1 MYRLGESLTPRY
13 KVLDFM
19 GEGTFA
25 RVLECWDRKEK
36 RHVAIKVV
44 RAVEKYTESAAI
56 EKQIILKVMEAA
68 DRLLDRKE
76 FTHCIQLIDDFMFRG
91 HFCLVYPKCGRSL
104 YDFLR
109 RNRYRGFSSECLF
122 HLSRQLVE
130 AIAFLHNIDLI
141 HTDLKPE
148 NILFTTDEYIEDDS
162 VNPTSQRRTRC
173 LEHAEAAVSK
183 GTFAMQALK
192 KERSSR
198 PYRYP
203 ASTDIKVIDFGSAIF
218 QHEHH
223 SKIISTR
230 HYRAPEVIFG
240 EGVIHVV
247 QGSWTGCFESHEV
260 VASLQTWA
268 GTSLPIYG
276 A

>member
-1 MYRLGESLTPRY
+1 MIGFLFCDPLCRVCSWCFSVLFSLQCLFAGVIHGCPIIFSVVVLFFSGAD

-130 AIAFLHNIDLI
+130 AIA
-141 HTDLKPE
+141 
-148 NILFTTDEYIEDDS
+148 
-162 VNPTSQRRTRC
+162 C
-173 LEHAEAAVSK
+173 L
-183 GTFAMQALK
+183 
-192 KERSSR
+192 
-198 PYRYP
+198 
-203 ASTDIKVIDFGSAIF
+203 
-218 QHEHH
+218 
-223 SKIISTR
+223 
-230 HYRAPEVIFG
+230 
-240 EGVIHVV
+240 
-247 QGSWTGCFESHEV
+247 
-260 VASLQTWA
+260 
-268 GTSLPIYG
+268 
-276 A
+276 